1 MYVDKVFGEVTT
13 IVDGNT
19 FLVRVLKT
27 EKTSSYTYRET
38 ERMRIDG
45 PDAPALMELSGKRM
59 KEKLTRK
66 LFGNRVTL
74 TITGWAANGY
84 LCTIDSV
91 EKGRR

>member
-1 MYVDKVFGEVTT
+1 MDKVFGEVTT

-27 EKTSSYTYRET
+27 EKIGLYTYKET

-45 PDAPALMELSGKRM
+45 LDAPALTELAGKRM

-66 LFGNRVTL
+66 LFGNKVAL
-74 TITGWAANGY
+74 TITGWMANGY

>member
-1 MYVDKVFGEVTT
+1 MAALAYLLSLRDMYVDKVFGEVTT
-13 IVDGNT
+13 ILDGNT

-27 EKTSSYTYRET
+27 EKTSSYTYRGT

-45 PDAPALMELSGKRM
+45 PDAQAPIELSGKR
-59 KEKLTRK
+59 
-66 LFGNRVTL
+66 VAL
-74 TITGWAANGY
+74 TITDWAANGY